1 MPGFRLLPR
10 RVVLTHNDRHGRDGY
25 HRGVSAITE
34 PAGASPAT
42 VARLLVGDLDALTD
56 ELVDRIL
63 AGEHAYAESTLITP
77 VELREA
83 VRANLDSVLRQLSG
97 ELGDDL
103 HAARATGRLKAEYGF
118 PLAAILHAYRLA
130 GRLVWDH
137 MRAAC
142 VDQPELLPDI
152 GADVWR
158 IIDDYSTA
166 AAEEYGFAVSE
177 RTTRHAE
184 LLQVELRALF
194 DGVLEPGRLHTAAQM
209 LQLPATGTFL
219 VVCAEAGADPAGA
232 EGEPYA
238 GLDRR
243 LRDRLVASHWMSD
256 VQTRIGLLSLST
268 PHVLPPVLE
277 LLRTEAVGRVGISAP
292 FTAPLDA
299 RGGLRQAELAMASLV
314 PGAATTETYGR
325 SALPLALAH
334 SPAAARELR
343 DAVLGP
349 VLALPEADR
358 DALIDTVRAWF
369 DCGGSLAATAER
381 LHYHRNTINHRLGRI
396 EQLTGRDRSDPRAAA
411 ELYAAVL
418 ADRLFGRE

>member
-1 MPGFRLLPR
+1 MREFRVPPR
-10 RVVLTHNDRHGRDGY
+10 RVVLAHSDRARADGY
-25 HRGVSAITE
+25 HRGVSTITA
-34 PAGASPAT
+34 PSGASPAEF
-42 VARLLVGDLDALTD
+42 ARLLVDDVEALTD
-56 ELVDRIL
+56 ELVERIL
-63 AGEHAYAESTLITP
+63 TGEHAYAESTLITP
-77 VELREA
+77 DELREA
-83 VRANLDSVLRQLSG
+83 VHANLDSVLRQLG
-97 ELGDDL
+97 GDPDEDL

-118 PLAAILHAYRLA
+118 PLAALLHAYRLA

-142 VDQPELLPDI
+142 TDHPELLPDI
-152 GADVWR
+152 GGDVWR

-166 AAEEYGFAVSE
+166 AAEEYGRAVAD

-184 LLQVELRALF
+184 LLRVELRALL
-194 DGVLEPGRLHTAAQM
+194 DGVLEPGRLHAAAQT
-209 LQLPATGTFL
+209 LQLPVTGTFL
-219 VVCAEAGADPAGA
+219 VVCAEAGAGA
-232 EGEPYA
+232 ADEPYA
-238 GLDRR
+238 GVDRR

-268 PHVLPPVLE
+268 PHLLPQVLE
-277 LLRTEAVGRVGISAP
+277 LLRTEASGRVGISAP
-292 FTAPLDA
+292 FATPLEA
-299 RGGLRQAELAMASLV
+299 RDGLRQAELAMASLV

-358 DALIDTVRAWF
+358 EALIGTVRAWF
-369 DCGGSLAATAER
+369 DCGGSLAATAEQ
-381 LHYHRNTINHRLGRI
+381 LHYHRNTINHRLRRI

-418 ADRLFGRE
+418 ADRLFGPE